1 MIIEALLSAY
11 ECYNVTIVVI
21 QHLQLYV
28 LGQCRQLY
36 SQGLDAMVDSTLQI
50 PDDDG
55 DIDEYENNDDDDDDG
70 DEYND
75 DEDDELMMMMVILL
89 SVMMMMILMM
99 VLMMMMMINDTF
111 QIPVLD

>member
-1 MIIEALLSAY
+1 MMMMMMVMIIDALLSAY
-11 ECYNVTIVVI
+11 KCYNVTVVVI

-36 SQGLDAMVDSTLQI
+36 SQGLDAMIDSTLQI

-55 DIDEYENNDDDDDDG
+55 DIDEYENNDDDDG

-75 DEDDELMMMMVILL
+75 IDDEI
-89 SVMMMMILMM
+89 
-99 VLMMMMMINDTF
+99 
-111 QIPVLD
+111 